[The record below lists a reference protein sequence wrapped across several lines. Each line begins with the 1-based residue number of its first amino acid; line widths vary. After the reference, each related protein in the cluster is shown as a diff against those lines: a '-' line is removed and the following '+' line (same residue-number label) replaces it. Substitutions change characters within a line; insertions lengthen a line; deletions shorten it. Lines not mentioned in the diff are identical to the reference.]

1 MATSFNKTYSIEI
14 KYNYSDSRT
23 ILATDMN
30 VEVLRAKVIKRI
42 GEEVGH
48 IQQGDLNANIVG
60 SVSEA

>member
-1 MATSFNKTYSIEI
+1 MATSFNKTYSITI
-14 KYNYSDSRT
+14 KFNYSDNRA

-30 VEVLRAKVIKRI
+30 VEVLRGKIIKRI

-48 IQQGDLNANIVG
+48 INQGDLNAQIVG

>member
-1 MATSFNKTYSIEI
+1 MAASINKTYSIEI
-14 KYNYSDSRT
+14 KFNYSDDRT

-30 VEVLRAKVIKRI
+30 VEVLRAKIIKRI
-42 GEEVGH
+42 GEEVGA